1 MLWNLWSNTD
11 CYELG
16 TCYSKSLPHVDR
28 FVGREDDIHNITG
41 HLDFT
46 SSDVR
51 VVHIVGPP
59 GFGKSTLAIKIGEIF
74 VKRKVTVHYVDLSS
88 VTDVDTLSEKILL
101 NIFDSISNKVTFS
114 RLQKWVQNQHSDT
127 LLIFDNCDK
136 LFDHSEKEFL
146 HDIKSVSTKRN
157 VKYLL
162 TSQYRITEVGHFRL
176 HTIYNLSTEASIEL
190 LSRVAPQLTNDQ
202 MVEIANLAGNVPLA
216 LDIIGAIFNFPE
228 APTVKEVIQGLRE
241 NVVATLSPLELNSRI
256 DVSIGLA
263 YSYLTPQLQRLCV
276 DLSHFPDTFTAESAF
291 QIFGYSFE
299 LSYFK
304 IMLKM
309 LIQRSLLHYNRDTER
324 FHFHQLLKTF
334 FNQKNT
340 EIMLTQYFDG
350 AFQLY
355 YAQRLDGIVKDNNI
369 FDLYMEQHN
378 FHHMFSLFKTNKLVK
393 KTFHAVKFALNAMK
407 SDLRLLPMEIH
418 THMLGA
424 LDSYTDDE
432 VASIPS
438 FLEIYTDLVI
448 LVAKH
453 KISFHEETHIAIKIL
468 ESKRKRIDKAYK
480 AKLIKLST
488 YRRFY
493 STLREYY
500 MKNGDEIKVRKC
512 NIRILE
518 TYGQLKQ
525 CFPDCDYFNIS
536 IAYSNI
542 GDRLQAFHS
551 RELAYEQ
558 QLTSLSQMDQARL
571 LLLLY
576 FDYSDASVGDDIDK
590 ANNLS
595 SVIEEDGYQYLRT
608 ANTSDF
614 SEDTYEVAI
623 KFFRRKGNKEKV
635 YNLEHKMLDADL
647 VEECV
652 GIGCAYHFINTAYGA
667 LNKQCYY
674 RVIGLANASFQVH
687 DFLETKAV
695 SSLLI
700 GKALYYLGNYSDS
713 QIWLKTALH
722 YINIGLQN
730 GYYGDMKI
738 RVDTCGY
745 LLMSGDTSNMF
756 YYGYIIKDL
765 VSLFFKTIKEL
776 YMYTDYNFNKETE
789 EIILSTET
797 SISEQKHSYI
807 WSLADKYFTARLH
820 MYWFVATNILYE
832 SAREHS
838 FLTVCFIVLCFI
850 LFGYFLEVATKAFI
864 TAVMRSC
871 CTEKQIQCCYSCL
884 NFCRLTFFLITTA
897 MFLFILG
904 LDRLY

>member
-1 MLWNLWSNTD
+1 M
-11 CYELG
+11 
-16 TCYSKSLPHVDR
+16 DR
-28 FVGREDDIHNITG
+28 FVGREEDIHNITG
-41 HLDFT
+41 YLDFT
-46 SSDVR
+46 SSDVQ

-59 GFGKSTLAIKIGEIF
+59 GFGKSTLAIKIGKIF
-74 VKRKVTVHYVDLSS
+74 MKRKVTVHYVDLSS
-88 VTDVDTLSEKILL
+88 VTDVDTLSEKTMLS
-101 NIFDSISNKVTFS
+101 IFDSISNKVTFS
-114 RLQKWVQNQHSDT
+114 RLQKWVQNQYSNT

-136 LFDHSEKEFL
+136 LFNHSEKEFL

-190 LSRVAPQLTNDQ
+190 LSRVAPQLTNDE
-202 MVEIANLAGNVPLA
+202 MVEIASLAGNVPLA

-276 DLSHFPDTFTAESAF
+276 DLSHFPDTFTTESAF

-304 IMLKM
+304 MMLNM
-309 LIQRSLLHYNRDTER
+309 LIQRSLLHYNRATER

-355 YAQRLDGIVKDNNI
+355 YAQRLDRIVKDNI
-369 FDLYMEQHN
+369 LDLYMEQHN
-378 FHHMFSLFKTNKLVK
+378 FHHMFSLFKTSKHVN

-407 SDLRLLPMEIH
+407 SNVLVSSWLPMEIH
-418 THMLGA
+418 TYSSHMLGA

-432 VASIPS
+432 VARIPS

-448 LVAKH
+448 LVAKQ
-453 KISFHEETHIAIKIL
+453 KISFHEETHIAIEIL
-468 ESKRKRIDKAYK
+468 ESKQKRIDKAYK
-480 AKLIKLST
+480 AKLIKSST

-493 STLREYY
+493 YTLTEYY
-500 MKNGDEIKVRKC
+500 MKNGNNVKVRKC
-512 NIRILE
+512 HTRILD
-518 TYGQLKQ
+518 TYCQLEQ

-551 RELAYEQ
+551 RELAYEH

-595 SVIEEDGYQYLRT
+595 SVIEEYVYQYLRT
-608 ANTSDF
+608 AKISDF

-635 YNLEHKMLDADL
+635 YNLEHKMLDADF

-652 GIGCAYHFINTAYGA
+652 AIRCAKNFIDTAEDA
-667 LNKQCYY
+667 LNKQYYY
-674 RVIGLANASFQVH
+674 RVIRLANASFQVH
-687 DFLETKAV
+687 SVLPKSKAE
-695 SSLLI
+695 SSALI
-700 GKALYYLGNYSDS
+700 GVALYYLGNYSDS
-713 QIWLKTALH
+713 QIWFKTALH
-722 YINIGLQN
+722 YINIHLQN
-730 GYYGDMKI
+730 EYGDMKM
-738 RVDTCGY
+738 RNYRLGTCGY
-745 LLMSGDTSNMF
+745 LLMSGDIFNMF
-756 YYGYIIKDL
+756 YYGYLIKDFM
-765 VSLFFKTIKEL
+765 SLLTFNTIKSLLRTE
-776 YMYTDYNFNKETE
+776 YHFSKETE
-789 EIILSTET
+789 VTILSTET
-797 SISEQKHSYI
+797 SVTEQKQSYI
-807 WSLADKYFTARLH
+807 WSLADKYIATRLH

-838 FLTVCFIVLCFI
+838 FFLKIVYITVGSIILLFWLYISPGCSVLVI
-850 LFGYFLEVATKAFI
+850 FI
-864 TAVMRSC
+864 TADIMSSC
-871 CTEKQIQCCYSCL
+871 CTEKQIQCCCSCF
-884 NFCRLTFFLITTA
+884 NFCILTITLITTA

-904 LDRLY
+904 LDWLY

>member
-1 MLWNLWSNTD
+1 M
-11 CYELG
+11 
-16 TCYSKSLPHVDR
+16 DR
-28 FVGREDDIHNITG
+28 FVGREDDIHIIDG
-41 HLDFT
+41 YLDFT
-46 SSDVR
+46 SSDVQ

-88 VTDVDTLSEKILL
+88 VTDVDTLSEKTMLS
-101 NIFDSISNKVTFS
+101 IFDSISNKVTFS
-114 RLQKWVQNQHSDT
+114 RLQKWVQKQYSNT

-276 DLSHFPDTFTAESAF
+276 DLSHFPDTFTTETAF

-304 IMLKM
+304 MMLRMLK
-309 LIQRSLLHYNRDTER
+309 QRSLLHYNRATER
-324 FHFHQLLKTF
+324 FHFHQLLRTYF
-334 FNQKNT
+334 YQRNT

-355 YAQRLDGIVKDNNI
+355 YAQRLDRIVKDNNI
-369 FDLYMEQHN
+369 LDLYMEKHN
-378 FHHMFSLFKTNKLVK
+378 FHHMFSLFKTSKHVN
-393 KTFHAVKFALNAMK
+393 KTFHGVKFALNAMK
-407 SDLRLLPMEIH
+407 SDLLVLRLLPMEIH
-418 THMLGA
+418 TYSSHMLEA

-448 LVAKH
+448 LVAKQ

-468 ESKRKRIDKAYK
+468 ESKRKRIYKAYK
-480 AKLIKLST
+480 AKLIKSST

-493 STLREYY
+493 FTLREYY
-500 MKNGDEIKVRKC
+500 MKNGDEVKVRKC
-512 NIRILE
+512 HTRILE

-542 GDRLQAFHS
+542 GDRLQAFRS

-576 FDYSDASVGDDIDK
+576 FDYSNASVGDDIDK

-595 SVIEEDGYQYLRT
+595 SVIEEDVYQYLRT
-608 ANTSDF
+608 ANISDF
-614 SEDTYEVAI
+614 SEDTYEAAI

-635 YNLEHKMLDADL
+635 YILEHKMLDADL
-647 VEECV
+647 VGQCV
-652 GIGCAYHFINTAYGA
+652 TIRCAKNFIDTAEDA
-667 LNKQCYY
+667 FNKQSYY
-674 RVIGLANASFQVH
+674 RVIRLANASFQVH
-687 DFLETKAV
+687 SVLPKSNAE
-695 SSLLI
+695 SSALI
-700 GKALYYLGNYSDS
+700 GVALYYLGNYSDS

-730 GYYGDMKI
+730 EYYGDMKFY
-738 RVDTCGY
+738 RLVTCGY
-745 LLMSGDTSNMF
+745 LLMSGDIFNMF
-756 YYGYIIKDL
+756 YYGYIIKDSM
-765 VSLFFKTIKEL
+765 SLITINTIKSLLRTE
-776 YMYTDYNFNKETE
+776 YHFNKETE

-797 SISEQKHSYI
+797 SVTEQKHSYI
-807 WSLADKYFTARLH
+807 WSLADKYIATRLH
-820 MYWFVATNILYE
+820 MYWFAATNILYE
-832 SAREHS
+832 SAREPS
-838 FLTVCFIVLCFI
+838 FFFKVVTITVNCMGLYII
-850 LFGYFLEVATKAFI
+850 LYGCSLLVIFKIAEI
-864 TAVMRSC
+864 MSSC
-871 CTEKQIQCCYSCL
+871 CTEKQIQCCCSCF
-884 NFCRLTFFLITTA
+884 NFCILTITLITTA

-904 LDRLY
+904 LDWLY